1 MAMFT
6 AEKALRAMEK
16 TPLVLKY
23 ILHDMTN
30 ERAKQL
36 APSAKGWNAVEV
48 MCHLVDFEE
57 IFFTRAKRMIS
68 ENKPSFESSDPD
80 GLATLHDYAH
90 QDIQDMFERFVQL
103 RKEHIAFLRP
113 LQEEEWSRR
122 GIHSAAG
129 VITVLEQATN
139 MGLHDLNHIAQM
151 TEALGSK

>member
-16 TPLVLKY
+16 TPVVLAY

-36 APSAKGWNAVEV
+36 APTAKGWNALEV
-48 MCHLVDFEE
+48 MCHMTDFED
-57 IFFTRAKRMIS
+57 IFFSRAKRMIS
-68 ENKPSFESSDPD
+68 ENKPEFASTAPD
-80 GLATLHDYAH
+80 ELVIQHDYAH
-90 QDIQDMFERFVQL
+90 QDIQDMYERFVER
-103 RKEHIAFLRP
+103 RKEFVAFLTP

-122 GIHSAAG
+122 GVHSTAG
-129 VITVLEQATN
+129 VITVLELATN

-151 TEALGSK
+151 MVALGY

>member
-6 AEKALRAMEK
+6 APKALAAMEK

-36 APSAKGWNAVEV
+36 APTATGWSALEV
-48 MCHLVDFEE
+48 MCHMTDFED

-68 ENKPSFESSDPD
+68 ENKPEFESTDPD
-80 GLATLHDYAH
+80 AVARLHDYAH
-90 QDIQDMFERFVQL
+90 QDIQDMFERFVQ
-103 RKEHIAFLRP
+103 RRQEFIAFLTP

-122 GIHSAAG
+122 GVHSTAG
-129 VITVLEQATN
+129 IITVLELATN

-151 TEALGSK
+151 TVALGG